1 MYFLQLECKNGR
13 VQIKNNIG
21 KEEWTSG
28 KLWINRWK
36 KVFYENLTEFG
47 QQEFHKFKMN
57 FFKKNFP
64 EKFKNNQVIVL
75 FEREF
80 AEEVKLEL
88 IRGFTEKMIWE
99 EGKRFLEFAAK
110 YLEEKEKQEQKQ
122 KETDKKNQKKLLFR
136 ILNFFK
142 KKQNSNTWKKQ

>member
-1 MYFLQLECKNGR
+1 MDERKLKTTLAKR
-13 VQIKNNIG
+13 
-21 KEEWTSG
+21 SG
-28 KLWINRWK
+28 QVGNYELIDEK

-57 FFKKNFP
+57 FLRKHFP

-80 AEEVKLEL
+80 TEEVELEL
-88 IRGFTEKMIWE
+88 IREFTEKMIRE

-122 KETDKKNQKKLLFR
+122 KEMYKKNQKKLLFR

-142 KKQNSNTWKKQ
+142 KKQNSNT